1 MSQPAI
7 QAETTSPRAASFFS
21 TQRHYPVWLMAVLVV
36 LVTAAIYWP
45 ATQCDFVTYD
55 DYMYVLD
62 NQHVTSGLT
71 LENARWAFRS
81 DYAANW
87 HPLTWLSHML
97 DCQMFGVK
105 PWGHHLTSVLLHA
118 LNAGLV
124 FALLQLMTGAPW
136 RSLLVT
142 VLFALHPLRVES
154 VAWVSERKDVL
165 SSFFGL
171 LALIAYVGYAQGRR
185 PNPAMPDAQPAT
197 RNLFRASLLYCLSL
211 FFLALGL
218 MSKPMLVTWPL
229 VMLLLDY
236 WPLGRLQNAPTSNTQ
251 HATRNTL
258 LRLMR
263 EKIPFFFLVALSSVV
278 TFVVQKHGGAMTGV
292 TRLPLGVRV
301 ETALLA
307 YARYLGKLFRP
318 VDLSVLYW
326 HPGQWPL
333 GQALLAGALILSL
346 SVVIWV
352 LRRRYPYLLMG
363 WLWFLGTLVPVIGL
377 VQVGEQAMADR
388 YTYLPSL
395 GVLILIIWGACELT
409 RGWRHHMIALAVAT
423 GAASVLCLALTRQ
436 QIGYW
441 KDGTTLFRHALE
453 VTKDN
458 QTVRRAYGDA
468 LGRKGQVD
476 EAIGQ
481 YQEVIRLQPG
491 YALAHNNLGIALW
504 MKGQS
509 DEAVGHYQEAI
520 RLKPDYAEVYYN
532 LGLAFASKG
541 QMDKAIPQF
550 QEAIRLKPNYG
561 DAHNNLGIALGRRG
575 RLDEALRQFQ
585 EAVRLSP
592 DDSGA
597 QCNFGNALAMKGRI
611 DEAIRHYQR
620 AIRLKPD
627 YAEAHNNLANA
638 LLGKG
643 QIEMAING
651 FQVAL
656 KLKPGYAE
664 AHNNLGIAYVGKGQM
679 DEAIKQFEEALRLRP
694 DYADAR
700 KNLDIARA
708 SKPGSPQPPGVSTN
722 R

>member
-1 MSQPAI
+1 MSQSAT
-7 QAETTSPRAASFFS
+7 QAETSPPKAATLVM
-21 TQRHYPVWLMAVLVV
+21 TQRHYRVWLMAVLVV

-45 ATQCDFVTYD
+45 ATRCDFVTYD

-62 NQHVTSGLT
+62 NPHVSSGLT
-71 LENARWAFRS
+71 WANVQWAFRS

-97 DCQMFGVK
+97 DCQMFGLK

-124 FALLQLMTGAPW
+124 FALLQLLTGAPW
-136 RSLLVT
+136 RSLLVA

-165 SSFFGL
+165 SGFFGL
-171 LALIAYVGYAQGRR
+171 LALIAYVGYAQRR
-185 PNPAMPDAQPAT
+185 RQQPAT
-197 RNLFRASLLYCLSL
+197 PNPQEATRNTFGAALCYGLSL
-211 FFLALGL
+211 FCLALGL

-236 WPLGRLQNAPTSNTQ
+236 WPLRRFELATIGRLVK
-251 HATRNTL
+251 
-258 LRLMR
+258 
-263 EKIPFFFLVALSSVV
+263 EKIPFFALVALSSVV

-292 TRLPLGVRV
+292 ASLPPGVRV
-301 ETALLA
+301 ETAVLA

-326 HPGQWPL
+326 HPGHWPL
-333 GQALLAGALILSL
+333 GEVLLAGALILSL
-346 SVVIWV
+346 SVVVWM
-352 LRRRYPYLLMG
+352 LRRWAPYLLMG
-363 WLWFLGTLVPVIGL
+363 WLWFVGTLVPVIGL

-395 GVLILIIWGACELT
+395 GVLILTVWGVCELT
-409 RGWRHHMIALAVAT
+409 RSWRYQVIAVAVVA
-423 GAASVLCLALTRQ
+423 GAASVFCVALTRQ

-441 KDGTTLFRHALE
+441 KDGTALFGHALE

-458 QTVRRAYGDA
+458 QIVRRAYGDA

-481 YQEVIRLQPG
+481 YEEVIRLKPG
-491 YALAHNNLGIALW
+491 YTLAHNNLGIAFW
-504 MKGQS
+504 MKGQV
-509 DEAVGHYQEAI
+509 DEAIRQFQEAL
-520 RLKPDYAEVYYN
+520 RLKPDYGEVHYN
-532 LGLAFASKG
+532 LGLAFVKKG
-541 QMDKAIPQF
+541 QMDEAISQF
-550 QEAIRLKPNYG
+550 QEAIRLKPNHAA
-561 DAHNNLGIALGRRG
+561 AHNNLGIALSRKG
-575 RLDEALRQFQ
+575 RLDEAMRQFQ
-585 EAVRLSP
+585 ETVRLTP
-592 DDSGA
+592 DSADA
-597 QCNFGNALAMKGRI
+597 LCNLGNALAMKGQAS
-611 DEAIRHYQR
+611 EAIRLFQR
-620 AIRLKPD
+620 AIRMKPN
-627 YAEAHNNLANA
+627 YAEAHNSLANV

-643 QIEMAING
+643 QINMAING
-651 FQVAL
+651 FQIAL
-656 KLKPGYAE
+656 KLKPNYPE

-679 DEAIKQFEEALRLRP
+679 DEAIKQFQEAVRLKP

-700 KNLDIARA
+700 KNLNIALA
-708 SKPGSPQPPGVSTN
+708 SKRSASPPPGVSTN